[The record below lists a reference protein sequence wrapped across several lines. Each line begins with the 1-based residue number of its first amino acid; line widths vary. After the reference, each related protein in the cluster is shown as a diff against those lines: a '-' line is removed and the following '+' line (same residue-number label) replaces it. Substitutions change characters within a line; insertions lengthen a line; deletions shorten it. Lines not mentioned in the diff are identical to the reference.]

1 MIIAK
6 MSFAQNLPKNKQDFY
21 LAKLKKNTKYIL
33 KLRRISNNLKIK
45 DEKIRLGYL
54 ENYIKDTYKININI
68 YNILNKIIDNIKYS
82 LDRQYLIID
91 DFSLIDKI
99 YVSTLAKLIIYGN
112 VDIKGSSV
120 LKNCLVEGFSLLK
133 VQTMLIKWGI

>member
-133 VQTMLIKWGI
+133 VQTMLIK